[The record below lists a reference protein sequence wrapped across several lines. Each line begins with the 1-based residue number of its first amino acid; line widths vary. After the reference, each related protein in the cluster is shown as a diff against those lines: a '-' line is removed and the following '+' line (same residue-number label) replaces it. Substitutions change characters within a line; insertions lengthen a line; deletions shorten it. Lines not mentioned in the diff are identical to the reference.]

1 MTHVKMTYLKV
12 SDICGI
18 SWQFFLSH
26 IIYKSE
32 RFSDSER
39 CDMEFHVVGK
49 NIELTDA
56 IKGHLDSKINKIFQ
70 DTDESTNVRISLC
83 VEKHRHIADITVITN
98 GVTLHAGD
106 ETEDL
111 YTSIDSVLKK
121 IDKHLKKHKA
131 RAQDIKIK
139 RSFET
144 KKELIANI

>member
-1 MTHVKMTYLKV
+1 MN
-12 SDICGI
+12 
-18 SWQFFLSH
+18 
-26 IIYKSE
+26 
-32 RFSDSER
+32 
-39 CDMEFHVVGK
+39 FHVVGR

-56 IKGHLDSKINKIFQ
+56 IKGHLDNKINKMFQ
-70 DTDESTNVRISLC
+70 DMDERTDVRISLC

-121 IDKHLKKHKA
+121 IDKHLKKHKT

-139 RSFET
+139 RSFKT

>member
-1 MTHVKMTYLKV
+1 MN
-12 SDICGI
+12 
-18 SWQFFLSH
+18 
-26 IIYKSE
+26 
-32 RFSDSER
+32 
-39 CDMEFHVVGK
+39 FHVVGK

-83 VEKHRHIADITVITN
+83 VEKHRHIADVTVITN

-131 RAQDIKIK
+131 RAQDFKIK
-139 RSFET
+139 SGFEI
-144 KKELIANI
+144 KKMSTG